1 MPELTSIQLGDDAF
15 CYKGDDSL
23 SEFVMRSGFQFVQL
37 IVRLAEAYVH
47 HDGRRKQLVPP

>member
-15 CYKGDDSL
+15 CYKGDDNL
-23 SEFVMRSGFQFVQL
+23 SEFVMRSGFQFVRM

>member
-15 CYKGDDSL
+15 CYKGDDNL
-23 SEFVMRSGFQFVQL
+23 SEFVMRSGIQCVQL

-47 HDGRRKQLVPP
+47 HDGRRKQLVSP

>member
-15 CYKGDDSL
+15 CYNRDDNL
-23 SEFVMRSGFQFVQL
+23 SESVMRSGIQCMQL